1 MICKVSKDLPVVATL
16 ATGGG
21 YFMITEYIQAAME
34 KATYEIINDEEPYF
48 AKIPELQGV
57 WANGKTLEECRK
69 NLKEVLEE
77 WIVISI
83 KKSLPIPPIEKC
95 KIEVPTEME
104 TSA

>member
-1 MICKVSKDLPVVATL
+1 MICKALKILPLKVEVA
-16 ATGGG
+16 GGG
-21 YFMITEYIQAAME
+21 YFMITEYIRAAME
-34 KATYEIINDEEPYF
+34 KATYEMINDEEPYF

-57 WANGKTLEECRK
+57 WASGKT
-69 NLKEVLEE
+69 LEE

-83 KKSLPIPPIEKC
+83 KKSLPIPPIEKY